1 MLTKEQI
8 THHLVALERK
18 LSAAGVKGEICLY
31 GGTVMCVVYDAR
43 PATRDIDAVFV
54 PTREVRAAAAEVAR
68 EQGLPDDW
76 LNDGVKGFVVE
87 HSTRVFLDLP
97 ALKVFVPEADY
108 LLAMKTLAARV
119 DGTDR
124 EDVRFLIKQLGLTAP
139 DQVFG
144 ILEQYYPNQRI
155 KPATQF
161 FIEELFE
168 DAHAG

>member
-8 THHLVALERK
+8 TNHLVALERK

-43 PATRDIDAVFV
+43 PATRDVDAVFV
-54 PTREVRAAAAEVAR
+54 PVREIRAAAADVAR

-76 LNDGVKGFVVE
+76 LNDGVKGFLVE
-87 HSTRVFLDLP
+87 HPRRVFLDLP

-124 EDVRFLIKQLGLTAP
+124 EDVRFLIKHMGLTMP
-139 DQVFG
+139 EQVFG
-144 ILEQYYPNQRI
+144 ILEQYYPHQRI

-168 DAHAG
+168 K